1 MKFLLA
7 VIFFLCFVSLS
18 EAHKVKNY
26 NQKKMKAIKKE
37 LNELDVKIA
46 KLIEDTN
53 RILECLKTSPSDPN
67 WSNVCVKPENG
78 TSRSLERT
86 DVTSTQAGE
95 TLLIVFRYD

>member
-7 VIFFLCFVSLS
+7 LIFLLCCLSLS
-18 EAHKVKNY
+18 EAH
-26 NQKKMKAIKKE
+26 QPKKLPRSKLKAIKKE

-46 KLIEDTN
+46 KLLEDTN
-53 RILECLKTSPSDPN
+53 RILECLKTSHSDPN

-78 TSRSLERT
+78 TSRNLERT

-95 TLLIVFRYD
+95 TLLTVFRYD